1 MRRLFGLLVLCGVLL
16 SSLALAEEKPVQH
29 RLIGA
34 DRGKITILN
43 AKGEVE
49 WQVDN
54 PFVVH
59 DMEMLPNG
67 NVLYQTDSHTTVEI
81 TKDKEVVWKYVSV
94 PAGDY
99 KGVVEVHGF
108 QRLKNGLTMIAE
120 TGNRRIIEVDK
131 DGKIVK
137 EVPITVEHPN
147 SHRDTRRVRKLD
159 NGHYLAAHEG
169 DGTVREYDDKGAV
182 VWSYKLELGGRPRS
196 DGHDG
201 HGVEVFNAVRLKNGN
216 TLIAGGNNNRV
227 LEVNKAGEIV
237 WSVDYNELPGI
248 RLYWVTSL
256 QVLPNGH
263 IIIGN
268 THAGPDQP
276 QLIEITHD
284 KKVVWTLK
292 NWDVFGNDLCASQV
306 LDVKGHVIR

>member
-1 MRRLFGLLVLCGVLL
+1 MRRLFGLLVLCG
-16 SSLALAEEKPVQH
+16 ALFASVARAEERQVQH

-49 WQVDN
+49 WQIDN

-67 NVLYQTDSHTTVEI
+67 NVLYQSDPKTIVEVNSA
-81 TKDKEVVWKYVSV
+81 KEVVWKYVCT
-94 PAGDY
+94 PKGDY
-99 KGVVEVHGF
+99 RGAIEVHGF

-131 DGKIVK
+131 EGAIVK
-137 EVPITVEHPN
+137 EVPLTVEHPN

-159 NGHYLAAHEG
+159 NGNYLASHEG
-169 DGTVREYDDKGAV
+169 DGIVREYDAKGTV
-182 VWSYKLELGGRPRS
+182 VWSYKLDLGGRPRA

-227 LEVNKAGEIV
+227 LEVNKAGDVV
-237 WSVDYNELPGI
+237 WSLDYNELPGI

-263 IIIGN
+263 IIVGN
-268 THAGPDQP
+268 THAGPENP
-276 QLIEITHD
+276 QLIEITRD

-292 NWDVFGNDLCASQV
+292 NWEVFGNDLCASQV
-306 LDVKGHVIR
+306 LDMKGRVIR